1 MQTNLTKLY
10 KMKKLEKTTW
20 MNASL
25 LLPGFMFI
33 GMGLGIL
40 FNAPQIGLFIG
51 MGVGFVTIG
60 LIKVLKG
67 QESNQNQ

>member
-1 MQTNLTKLY
+1 
-10 KMKKLEKTTW
+10 MKKLEKITW

-60 LIKVLKG
+60 LIKVFKN